1 MRIPE
6 NLLEEILGRVNIV
19 EIIAEHIPLKRAG
32 RNFKA
37 NCPFHHEKTPSFMV
51 SPERQIY
58 HCFGCGES
66 GNAFKFLMRY
76 ERLDFPEAVE
86 VLARKAGVI
95 LPEIKKEDS
104 ATAGLYTQL
113 FKVNEQAAAFFKGN
127 LKHPSAA
134 AIKKYLLDRGVK
146 QESIDVFGIG
156 YAPDKWD
163 GLINFLRSESVAL
176 SLMEKAGLILAKQRG
191 GYYDRFRQRLIF
203 PITDVKSRVL
213 GFGGRI
219 LSDNKDKAL
228 AKYINSPETPIYTKG
243 RNLYGLNL
251 ARDAIREDDFAVV
264 VEGYLDFII
273 PYQEGVRNI
282 VASLGTALTP
292 EQIRLLRRYTHNVVI
307 IYDADDAGQ
316 MAALRALDIFI
327 EEGMNVRVVS
337 LPEGLDPDL
346 FIRQR
351 DIALFK
357 ELIRSAETL
366 FDYKLKVL
374 KSRYNIKDPQGKAG
388 ISQEMLPTISKFR
401 DSILKA
407 EYIKKFAE
415 HLDVAEF
422 FVLEELGK
430 IKDGRKADQG
440 DLTSPRSKADIN
452 PTEKLLIKLMLE
464 ETRLIDY
471 IRQHLEP
478 ADFQDKRAT
487 KMVSIMFDLI
497 SEGKKIEANKIM
509 GRLEDQEMLQCISES
524 VFDSEVAEENK
535 TRIVDD
541 CIRLIKNKR
550 VISTRQRLQTQI
562 HKAEVSGDQETVVRL
577 REEFCNLIK
586 RGKKQ

>member
-6 NLLEEILGRVNIV
+6 NVLEEILGRVNIA

-86 VLARKAGVI
+86 VLARKAGVV
-95 LPEIKKEDS
+95 LPEITKEDS
-104 ATAGLYTQL
+104 ATAGLSTQL
-113 FKVNEQAAAFFKGN
+113 FKVNEQAAAFFRGN
-127 LKHPSAA
+127 LKHPQAA

-146 QESIDVFGIG
+146 QESIDTLGIG

-163 GLINFLRSESVAL
+163 ALINFLRSKSVGL

-191 GYYDRFRQRLIF
+191 GYYDRFRARLIF
-203 PITDVKSRVL
+203 PIADVKSRVL

-219 LSDNKDKAL
+219 LSDNNDKAL
-228 AKYINSPETPIYTKG
+228 AKYVNSPETPIYTKR

-251 ARDAIREDDFAVV
+251 AKDSIREEDFAVV
-264 VEGYLDFII
+264 VEGYLDLII
-273 PYQEGVRNI
+273 PYQEGLRNI

-307 IYDADDAGQ
+307 IYDADNAGE

-327 EEGMNVRVVS
+327 EEEMNVRVVS
-337 LPEGLDPDL
+337 LPEGLDPDS

-351 DIALFK
+351 GVALLK

-374 KSRYNIKDPQGKAG
+374 KSRHNIKDPQGKAG

-415 HLDVAEF
+415 HLDVAEL

-430 IKDGRKADQG
+430 IKDGRKADFTPLR
-440 DLTSPRSKADIN
+440 DKADIN
-452 PTEKLLIKLMLE
+452 PTERLLIKLMLE
-464 ETRLIDY
+464 ESRLIDY
-471 IRQHLEP
+471 IRQRLEP
-478 ADFQDKRAT
+478 ADFQDERAI

-497 SEGKKIEANKIM
+497 SEGKKVEANKIM
-509 GRLEDQEMLQCISES
+509 GHLEDHQMQQCISES
-524 VFDSEVAEENK
+524 VFGSEVAEENK

-550 VISTRQRLQTQI
+550 EISTRQRLQGEI
-562 HKAEVSGDQETVVRL
+562 HRAEASGDQETVVRL

-586 RGKKQ
+586 RGKGQ

>member
-1 MRIPE
+1 MHIPE
-6 NLLEEILGRVNIV
+6 NILEEILSRVNIAEV
-19 EIIAEHIPLKRAG
+19 ISEHIPLKRAG

-37 NCPFHHEKTPSFMV
+37 PCPFHHEKTPSFMV

-76 ERLDFPEAVE
+76 ERLEFPEAVE

-95 LPEIKKEDS
+95 LPEIRKEDS
-104 ATAGLYTQL
+104 GAPGISTQL
-113 FKVNEQAAAFFKGN
+113 FKVNQQAASFFISN
-127 LKHPSAA
+127 LKDPSAA

-146 QESIDVFGIG
+146 NESIDLFGIG

-163 GLINFLRSESVAL
+163 GLINFLRSKGVGL

-191 GYYDRFRQRLIF
+191 GYYDRFRQR
-203 PITDVKSRVL
+203 ITFSISDVKSRVL
-213 GFGGRI
+213 GFGGRV
-219 LSDNKDKAL
+219 LFDNKDKEQ
-228 AKYINSPETPIYTKG
+228 AKYVNSPETPIYTKG

-251 ARDAIREDDFAVV
+251 ARDAIRKHDFAVV

-273 PYQEGVRNI
+273 PYQEGVCNI
-282 VASLGTALTP
+282 VASLGTALTR
-292 EQIRLLRRYTHNVVI
+292 EQIRLLKRYTHNVVI

-351 DIALFK
+351 GIADFRQ
-357 ELIRSAETL
+357 LIHGAETL

-374 KSRYNIKDPQGKAG
+374 KSRYDIKEPQGKAR
-388 ISQEMLPTISKFR
+388 ISQEMLPTVNKFT

-407 EYIKKFAE
+407 EYIKKFSE
-415 HLDVAEF
+415 QLDVAEF

-430 IKDGRKADQG
+430 IKDDYRVRVG
-440 DLTSPRSKADIN
+440 DFTPIEKRVDIN

-464 ETRLIDY
+464 ESKLIDY
-471 IRQHLEP
+471 IRKHLEP
-478 ADFQDKRAT
+478 ADFQDKRTT
-487 KMVSIMFDLI
+487 KIVSMMFELI
-497 SEGKKIEANKIM
+497 AEGKKVEPNKII
-509 GRLEDQEMLQCISES
+509 GRLEDKDMMQCISES
-524 VFDSEVAEENK
+524 VFDHEVAEENK
-535 TRIVDD
+535 ARIVDD
-541 CIRLIKNKR
+541 CIQRIKNKR
-550 VISTRQRLQTQI
+550 MLSTRQRLQAEI
-562 HKAEVSGDQETVVRL
+562 RRAEVCGDQEAVARL

-586 RGKKQ
+586 RSNKQ